1 MQLKNKQT
9 SPPPQFIRDSKDDI
23 SGDWSRGSSAVGRT
37 LELKYIK
44 SRNFQYDRCTHE
56 QYCFFRYMQYF
67 HDISIDAIYRDI
79 FYDIFQVKIGL
90 KSSNFIPG
98 APMTRILLFFVGKM
112 PF

>member
-44 SRNFQYDRCTHE
+44 SRNFQYDR
-56 QYCFFRYMQYF
+56 
-67 HDISIDAIYRDI
+67 
-79 FYDIFQVKIGL
+79 
-90 KSSNFIPG
+90 
-98 APMTRILLFFVGKM
+98 
-112 PF
+112 

>member
-1 MQLKNKQT
+1 MAAPELHQSDPT
-9 SPPPQFIRDSKDDI
+9 SPERPNQTCRLPSYSNQTLHPPS
-23 SGDWSRGSSAVGRT
+23 
-37 LELKYIK
+37 
-44 SRNFQYDRCTHE
+44 DRITPE

-98 APMTRILLFFVGKM
+98 APLH
-112 PF
+112 